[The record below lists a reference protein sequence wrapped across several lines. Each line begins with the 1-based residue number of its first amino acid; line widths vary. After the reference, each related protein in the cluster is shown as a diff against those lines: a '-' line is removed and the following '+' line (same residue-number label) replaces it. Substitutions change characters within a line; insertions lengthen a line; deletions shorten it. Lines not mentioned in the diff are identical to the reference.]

1 MTDIYE
7 EIIRIK
13 DEGEEAALV
22 TISSTSGST
31 PREEGAKMLVK
42 ADGSILGTIGGGSLE
57 AQVCQKAIE
66 VIRMGKPQRFHFR
79 LKEGEERG
87 MICGGDLLVV
97 SIKSSP
103 PPA

>member
-31 PREEGAKMLVK
+31 PREEGAKMLVR
-42 ADGSILGTIGGGSLE
+42 ADGSLE